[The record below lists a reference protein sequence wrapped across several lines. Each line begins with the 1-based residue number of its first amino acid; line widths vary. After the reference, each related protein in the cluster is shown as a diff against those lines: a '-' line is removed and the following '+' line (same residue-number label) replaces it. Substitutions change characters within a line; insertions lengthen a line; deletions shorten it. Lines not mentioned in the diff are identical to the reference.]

1 MLEGRAD
8 EQATAIADL
17 RAGQREIVSTMNS
30 RFEDVNSR
38 FEGVNSRIDRVESR
52 IDGLN
57 SRVDRVFLAILGIG
71 AAQIALL
78 ITLIVRS

>member
-8 EQATAIADL
+8 EQAAAIADL